1 MNISKDLVNF
11 IVLSLDTLIK
21 TAGIDIRL
29 HGIQNIPDQPVVY
42 VVNHF
47 TRLETVLMPYIIK
60 KNIHKDAVSLADK
73 SFFSDRMGEF
83 MNNVGAVSTADPH
96 KDKIFISAL
105 LPDRHPVIIFP
116 EGQIIKDKKI
126 VEKGKYM
133 VYNVGI
139 RRAPHTGAARAAL
152 LAEFMREKLRM
163 FKTRGDK
170 AAIARM
176 ASQFGFASADV
187 EKIISRETHI
197 VPVNITYYPV
207 RARRN
212 ALSRFANKFFD
223 NLSTRFREELEIEG
237 PILLGKVDIDINFG
251 RPIPAKKYITSGWK
265 LRRMMADH
273 QAYLNPGHFK
283 QIPAFRKI
291 CVRLMYDYMK
301 AIYAMTTVNHD
312 HLMSYILAGYR
323 QNSFSEHDFKKRIF
337 LAIEHLRN
345 IGLTN
350 CHTSLYQKQFYLLTD
365 DDHEKYENFVKEAVD
380 GGYIRREN
388 GIITRNRERFSVVS
402 DFHTIR
408 RDNIIEVLK
417 NEIEPLRDLTRT
429 ISWQMFIPDFY
440 FRWKIKDTFIKLDKK
455 LFEEDYAR
463 YYLPAESKP
472 KNIGEPFFLKR
483 FFSRKGVIL
492 VHGYMAAPE
501 EIRPLAEYL
510 HRNGYNVY
518 GVRMRGHGTAPEDLA
533 ARNWEKWYDSASR
546 AYIIMKNSVKSLSI
560 AGFSMGGGIALLQAA
575 NKPGRFAGV
584 VSINA
589 PLQLRS
595 IAVKFSPFVVAWN
608 TLLDTMSMEKL
619 KKEFIEN
626 DPENP
631 HINYLRNPV
640 RGGYELDRLM
650 KLVGNR
656 LQNIADPA
664 LIIQASGD
672 PVVDPASGQE
682 IFDKLGAEDKEYY
695 VVRADHHGILRGR
708 EAAEVNAKVLD
719 FLENVS
725 RKRERGSLVNIIKR
739 RFS

>member
-21 TAGIDIRL
+21 TSGIDIRL
-29 HGIQNIPDQPVVY
+29 HGIQNVPDQPVVY

-47 TRLETVLMPYIIK
+47 TRLETVLMPYIVK
-60 KNIHKDAVSLADK
+60 KNINKDAVSLADK
-73 SFFSDRMGEF
+73 SFFSGRMGEF
-83 MNNVGAVSTADPH
+83 MNNVGAVSTADPK

-139 RRAPHTGAARAAL
+139 RRPPHTGAARVAL
-152 LAEFMREKLRM
+152 LTEFMREKLRF

-176 ASQFGFASADV
+176 ASQFGFAISDV
-187 EKIISRETHI
+187 EKIISRETHV

-207 RARRN
+207 RARQN
-212 ALSRFANKFFD
+212 ALSRFVRKHFD
-223 NLSTRFREELEIEG
+223 NLSTRFQEELEIEG

-251 RPIPAKKYITSGWK
+251 RPIPVKRYITAKWK
-265 LRRMMADH
+265 LRKMMTDDRI
-273 QAYLNPGHFK
+273 YLHAALFK
-283 QIPAFRKI
+283 KIPAFRKM
-291 CVRLMYDYMK
+291 CVRLMYDYMN
-301 AIYAMTTVNHD
+301 AIYNMTTVNHD
-312 HLMSYILAGYR
+312 HLMSYILTSYR
-323 QNSFSEHDFKKRIF
+323 QNSFSENDFKKRVF

-365 DDHEKYENFVKEAVD
+365 DYHEKYENFVKEAVAA
-380 GGYIRREN
+380 GYIKREN
-388 GIITRNRERFSVVS
+388 GIITKNSERFSVIS

-429 ISWQMFIPDFY
+429 LYRQMFIPDFY
-440 FRWKIKDTFIKLDKK
+440 VKWKIRNTFINLDKN

-463 YYLPAESKP
+463 YYLPSESKP

-501 EIRPLAEYL
+501 EIRPLAEFL
-510 HRNGYNVY
+510 HQNGYYVY

-546 AYIIMKNSVKSLSI
+546 AYIIMKNSVKTFFI
-560 AGFSMGGGIALLQAA
+560 VGFSMGGGIALLQAA
-575 NKPGRFAGV
+575 NKPGRYAGV

-589 PLQLRS
+589 PLKLKGM
-595 IAVKFSPFVVAWN
+595 AVKFAPFVVAWN
-608 TLLDTMSMEKL
+608 TLLDKMSMEKL

-631 HINYLRNPV
+631 HINYVRNPV

-650 KLVGNR
+650 RLVEKR
-656 LQNIADPA
+656 LQNVTEPA

-672 PVVDPASGQE
+672 PVVDPVSGQE
-682 IFDKLGAEDKEYY
+682 IFDKLGSQDKELHT
-695 VVRADHHGILRGR
+695 VPADHHGILRGR
-708 EAAEVNAKVLD
+708 EAAEVNAKVYD
-719 FLENVS
+719 FLEKVS
-725 RKRERGSLVNIIKR
+725 HQSENGSLLNIIKR